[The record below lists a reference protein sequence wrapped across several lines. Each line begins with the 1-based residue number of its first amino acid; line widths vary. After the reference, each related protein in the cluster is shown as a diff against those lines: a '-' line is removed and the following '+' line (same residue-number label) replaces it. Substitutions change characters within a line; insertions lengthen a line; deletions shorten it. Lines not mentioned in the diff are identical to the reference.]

1 MEAQKPGSGAIV
13 SSATS
18 PRMLAAR
25 HPGSVQSLDRAFEL
39 LEHLADANGVAGIT
53 QLTMMS
59 GLPLPTVH
67 RLLRSL
73 ITSGYVRQGTARR
86 YSLGPRLIRLG
97 RVAGQAL
104 GFGIQAH
111 LDTLAKATGETSNL
125 ALLDADEVVYIAQ
138 APSRYSMRMFTE
150 VGRRVHAHCTGVGKA
165 LLAQLSDDQVLALVA
180 RTGMPA
186 STASTITDASI
197 LIEELGRIR
206 RDGYAIDNEEQEVG
220 VRCMAAAIPG
230 SLANAAISVS
240 GPPARLDAEAIERI
254 IPLLKK
260 TADDVAAS
268 IVLPSVSG

>member
-1 MEAQKPGSGAIV
+1 MEAQKTGSGTTV
-13 SSATS
+13 SSAT
-18 PRMLAAR
+18 PRRGAAR
-25 HPGSVQSLDRAFEL
+25 HTGSVQSLDRAFEL
-39 LEHLADANGVAGIT
+39 LEHLADADGVAGIT
-53 QLTMMS
+53 QLTVMS

-73 ITSGYVRQGTARR
+73 ITSGYVRQGTSRR

-104 GFGIQAH
+104 GFGVQAH

-125 ALLDADEVVYIAQ
+125 ALLDADDVLYVAQ

-186 STASTITDASI
+186 STSSTITDASI
-197 LIEELGRIR
+197 LIKELGQIR
-206 RDGYAIDNEEQEVG
+206 RNGYAIDNEEQEVG
-220 VRCMAAAIPG
+220 VRCIAAAIPG
-230 SLANAAISVS
+230 SLARAAISVS
-240 GPPARLDAEAIERI
+240 GPPARLDAEATERI
-254 IPLLKK
+254 IPLLKNA
-260 TADDVAAS
+260 ADDIAAS
-268 IVLPSVSG
+268 IVLPSVST